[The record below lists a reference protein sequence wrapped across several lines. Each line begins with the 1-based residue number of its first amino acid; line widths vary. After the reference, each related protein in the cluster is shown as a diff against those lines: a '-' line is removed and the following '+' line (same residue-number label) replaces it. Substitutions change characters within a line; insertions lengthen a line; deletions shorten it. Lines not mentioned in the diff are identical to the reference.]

1 MMPARG
7 TVGPVTAS
15 PRLAELTIVLLAVA
29 ASITGVGNGFAL
41 DDIAIIVQNDRIH
54 SLDGIGRLLTDSY
67 WPPEAGSSLYRPFTT
82 IAFALQWGIGG
93 GSPLPFHV
101 TSILLYAAVCVA
113 LFRLTVRLAG
123 PQAGLIAA
131 GLFAV
136 HPVHVEAVANAV
148 GQAELWAALFAVLAL
163 VRFISARMRG
173 VPQLRDILAI
183 AALFLAALLF
193 KEHVI
198 VLPAIIVAAELAIF
212 RGQSV
217 VGKTRCLMPV
227 AIATSVVALAFI
239 LLRTA
244 VLGSLHGGGT
254 SPIFHDSS
262 FGTRFFTML
271 GVVTEWARLFVWPA
285 VLSADYSPSRI
296 ELVHRLHVWMFPG
309 ILVSLASAGL
319 AVAARKRWPVVT
331 FGFAWTGIAL
341 LIPSN
346 LIVVT
351 GFVLAER
358 ALFLASAGVCL
369 VAGASAAALLRSR
382 RITPVVTP
390 FAVRVLIALVMTL
403 GLARS
408 ASRNPVWRN
417 NDTLIAQTVLDSPTS
432 ARAHMMMAQLHIDRG
447 EGQAAVHEARL
458 ALKLGL
464 IKDPQLFAFT
474 ADVFQMN
481 DRCGTAAR
489 LYLTSLALNPRQ
501 PQVRENA
508 AQCLA
513 RLGKTRMAGSVLS
526 GRLPLAS
533 RWSEHHAVLDG
544 SRSGETES
552 RPTFQEPLHA
562 LY

>member
-1 MMPARG
+1 MMPVRG

-29 ASITGVGNGFAL
+29 ASITGIGNGFAL

-82 IAFALQWGIGG
+82 IAFALQWAVGG

-101 TSILLYAAVCVA
+101 TSILLYAAVSVA

-123 PQAGLIAA
+123 QEAGLIAA

-136 HPVHVEAVANAV
+136 HPLHVEAVANAV
-148 GQAELWAALFAVLAL
+148 GQAELWAGLFAILA
-163 VRFISARMRG
+163 VARFISARMGG
-173 VPQLRDILAI
+173 VLQSRDVRVI

-198 VLPAIIVAAELAIF
+198 VLPAILVAAELTIF
-212 RGQSV
+212 RNQSIGRKV
-217 VGKTRCLMPV
+217 RGLMPLALAMSAV
-227 AIATSVVALAFI
+227 AIAFI
-239 LLRTA
+239 ALRTA

-254 SPIFHDSS
+254 SPIFQDSS
-262 FGTRFFTML
+262 LTTRFFTML

-296 ELVHRLHVWMFPG
+296 ELAHRLHLWMLPG

-319 AVAARKRWPVVT
+319 AIAARKRWPVVT
-331 FGFAWTGIAL
+331 FAIAWIAITL

-369 VAGASAAALLRSR
+369 VAGAGAVALLRSR
-382 RITPVVTP
+382 RMTFVLTPV
-390 FAVRVLIALVMTL
+390 AVRALVALVITL

-417 NDTLIAQTVLDSPTS
+417 NDTLIAQTVLDSPMS

-458 ALKLGL
+458 ALRLGRN
-464 IKDPQLFAFT
+464 KDPQLFAFT

-481 DRCGTAAR
+481 DRCGTAMR
-489 LYLTSLALNPRQ
+489 LYWTSLALNPQQ

-508 AQCLA
+508 ARCLA

-526 GRLPLAS
+526 GQLPVAS
-533 RWSEHHAVLDG
+533 RWSRHHAVLDG
-544 SRSGETES
+544 SRSGESE
-552 RPTFQEPLHA
+552 RNVNFLGHFHA
-562 LY
+562 FY

>member
-1 MMPARG
+1 MMPVRE

-29 ASITGVGNGFAL
+29 ASITGIGNGFAL

-54 SLDGIGRLLTDSY
+54 SLDGIGRLLTVSY

-82 IAFALQWGIGG
+82 IAFALQWAVGG

-123 PQAGLIAA
+123 QEAGLIAA

-136 HPVHVEAVANAV
+136 HPLHVEAVANAV
-148 GQAELWAALFAVLAL
+148 GQAELWAGSFAILA
-163 VRFISARMRG
+163 VARFISARMGG
-173 VPQLRDILAI
+173 VLQSRDVRVI

-198 VLPAIIVAAELAIF
+198 VLPAILVAAELTIF
-212 RGQSV
+212 RNKSIGRKV
-217 VGKTRCLMPV
+217 RGLMPLALAMSAV
-227 AIATSVVALAFI
+227 AIAFI
-239 LLRTA
+239 ALRTA

-254 SPIFHDSS
+254 SPIFQDSS
-262 FGTRFFTML
+262 LTTRFFTML

-296 ELVHRLHVWMFPG
+296 ELAHRLHLWMLPG
-309 ILVSLASAGL
+309 ILVSLASSGL
-319 AVAARKRWPVVT
+319 AIAARKRWPVVT
-331 FGFAWTGIAL
+331 FAIAWIAITL

-369 VAGASAAALLRSR
+369 VAGAGAVALLRSR
-382 RITPVVTP
+382 RMTFVLTP
-390 FAVRVLIALVMTL
+390 FAVRALVALVITL

-417 NDTLIAQTVLDSPTS
+417 NDTLIAQTVLDSPMS

-458 ALKLGL
+458 ALRLGRN
-464 IKDPQLFAFT
+464 KDPQLFAFT

-481 DRCGTAAR
+481 DRCGSAMR
-489 LYLTSLALNPRQ
+489 LYWTSLALNPQQ

-508 AQCLA
+508 ARCLS

-526 GRLPLAS
+526 GRLPVTS
-533 RWSEHHAVLDG
+533 RWSRHHAVLD
-544 SRSGETES
+544 
-552 RPTFQEPLHA
+552 
-562 LY
+562 